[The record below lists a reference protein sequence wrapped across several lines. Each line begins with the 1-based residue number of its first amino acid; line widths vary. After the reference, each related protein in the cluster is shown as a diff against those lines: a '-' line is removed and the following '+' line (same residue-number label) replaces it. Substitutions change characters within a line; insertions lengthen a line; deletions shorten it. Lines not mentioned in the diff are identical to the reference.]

1 MRGIAI
7 QFLVA
12 FSLVVFKGQLNAQK
26 PSVDYVSLNTS
37 EVLDGVRLMERQ
49 HNGGLGTD
57 PIPYKLPFQEP
68 KEFSV
73 AVFKDQPVN
82 FGGETGDTT
91 RVKRLQNGRVIYRKI
106 KVPVYKEG
114 TDVSVEVKLRSNGD
128 KWDKSGSCFV
138 VTDPGRIDVIDVS
151 LGKEKFPENS
161 IVRKGFGGVLKTDD
175 YVPALELMRFM
186 SPFGV
191 GHYSDEKKYP
201 KIEYNRPVYIPK
213 WENEVVW
220 EKDIS
225 ELASVVTGEFYIGIW
240 IDTWTPEGYSV
251 DVSLQYSGRPRP
263 KVKVMPLLNTVYY
276 VEGQKIPDFFAT
288 TTLDLE
294 FTTKKELRNVKLYY
308 TTTGHGGHS
317 GGDEFIKL
325 KNEVFFDSKL
335 VLSKIPWRD
344 DCASFR
350 RFNPSSG
357 VWTKKDSAYAYNEKF
372 EREFKEI
379 EERLASSDLSRSNWC
394 PGSNVMPYIIPVGEL
409 KKGLHGLEV
418 KIPATANKKDQYNHW
433 LVSAYLTYTE

>member
-1 MRGIAI
+1 MKNRA
-7 QFLVA
+7 L
-12 FSLVVFKGQLNAQK
+12 LVVFILVFGLLCASVLAQNASVK
-26 PSVDYVSLNTS
+26 YGGKTTSKDLFGGRVMVAENIPS
-37 EVLDGVRLMERQ
+37 
-49 HNGGLGTD
+49 
-57 PIPYKLPFQEP
+57 PIENNSPLQEP
-68 KEFSV
+68 KTFSV
-73 AVFKDQPVN
+73 EVFKDQPVN
-82 FGGETGDTT
+82 FGGETGDTVT
-91 RVKRLQNGRVIYRKI
+91 VKRLQNGRVVYKKI
-106 KVPVYKEG
+106 KVPVYKKG
-114 TDVSVEVKLRSNGD
+114 TDVSIEVKLRSNGD

-138 VTDPGRIDVIDVS
+138 VTNAELIDVIDVS
-151 LGKEKFPENS
+151 LGKEKFPANS
-161 IVRKGFGGVLKTDD
+161 FADKGFGGVLKTNE

-225 ELASVVTGEFYIGIW
+225 ELVSVVTGEFYIGVW
-240 IDTWTPEGYSV
+240 IDTWTPNGYSV
-251 DVSLQYSGRPRP
+251 DVSLKYSGRPRP
-263 KVKVMPLLNTVYY
+263 KLKVLPLLNTVYY
-276 VEGQKIPDFFAT
+276 VEGQKIPDFFAAK
-288 TTLDLE
+288 TLDLNFSTNQE
-294 FTTKKELRNVKLYY
+294 MRNVKLYY

-325 KNEVFFDSKL
+325 KNDVFLDSKL
-335 VLSKIPWRD
+335 VFSKIPWRD

-357 VWTKKDSAYAYNEKF
+357 VWTKKDSAYAYNENF

-394 PGSNVMPYIIPVGEL
+394 PGSSVMPYRIPLGEL
-409 KKGLHGLEV
+409 KKGLHGLQV
-418 KIPATANKKDQYNHW
+418 KIPGTANKKDQFNHW
-433 LVSAYLTYTE
+433 LVSAYITYTE